1 MYAYRIFLACAIFA
15 SHLVNGSVIPDLATT
30 GRPVLSRYQMDQL
43 GGICFKA
50 LNMMLDQ
57 TQGEVEQ
64 VTYKTG
70 VTYMAT
76 EKDIPPNFKRIGTK
90 FYYIEH
96 KKALNWF
103 AAANACIQMGGTLAS
118 INSKEELTAI
128 AAEIS
133 NSNNYWTGINDL
145 ADEGVYKSLASG
157 TAAPF
162 MEWYSG
168 YPVSTKT
175 DKSVALSSGKMF
187 NDAPSAARYFIC
199 QAAKDNQ

>member
-1 MYAYRIFLACAIFA
+1 
-15 SHLVNGSVIPDLATT
+15 
-30 GRPVLSRYQMDQL
+30 MDQL

-96 KKALNWF
+96 KKQLNWF

-118 INSKEELTAI
+118 INSKEELSAI
-128 AAEIS
+128 NAELI
-133 NSNNYWTGINDL
+133 NGNTYWTGINDL

-168 YPVSTKT
+168 YPSSAKT

-187 NDAPSAARYFIC
+187 NDVPSAARYFIC
-199 QAAKDNQ
+199 QARTMTL